1 MEYKNTHMGHGH
13 TQGQDVK
20 FFSKPKAMGHNL
32 YMEGHL
38 WLRA

>member
-1 MEYKNTHMGHGH
+1 MRHGH

-20 FFSKPKAMGHNL
+20 IYSKPKAMGHNL

-38 WLRA
+38 A